1 LRLLATVDL
10 APAPPTKG
18 LDKAKGIY
26 SGGYQLVAISS
37 ERRYELI
44 PNPEAPARG
53 ASAPLTF
60 VVSRGGMPS
69 IDGFL
74 NGTYDV
80 TSNTAFPL
88 CRLREWCATRA
99 FRSGETGITMQIEIN
114 PTGHRWLSN
123 QMARQMLFLALDRA
137 CIAKALSGGLRVA
150 DHFGPGCWPELRE
163 LSLPQPD
170 RDHAVW
176 LLKEVGRPVEPLRIY
191 YNDYHPNR
199 EVIEAVAA
207 QWRDVLGI
215 RTELV
220 TIDFKDTGRT
230 DFDLILALRYPTIPS
245 AWSTLEHFVLLSGL
259 LGARNAGEQARV
271 LSAWTEGGC
280 ETPLPLKTFR
290 ALFLDSFPVVPLFQ
304 IIGHWLERL
313 GLRFP
318 YPQDGYFV
326 YSDMRGSDA

>member
-1 LRLLATVDL
+1 
-10 APAPPTKG
+10 
-18 LDKAKGIY
+18 
-26 SGGYQLVAISS
+26 
-37 ERRYELI
+37 
-44 PNPEAPARG
+44 
-53 ASAPLTF
+53 
-60 VVSRGGMPS
+60 MPS

-88 CRLREWCATRA
+88 CRLPEWRATKA
-99 FRSGETGITMQIEIN
+99 FRRRETGITMQIEIN
-114 PTGHRWLSN
+114 PTGHRWLAN
-123 QMARQMLFLALDRA
+123 ERARQMLFLALDRA
-137 CIAKALSGGLRVA
+137 GIAKALSGGLRVA
-150 DHFGPGCWPELRE
+150 DHFGPGCWPELQD

-170 RDHAVW
+170 RDHALW
-176 LLKEVGRPVEPLRIY
+176 LLKEVGRPVEPLKIY

-220 TIDFKDTGRT
+220 AIDFKDTGRT

-271 LSAWTEGGC
+271 LSAWTDGEH
-280 ETPLPLKTFR
+280 ETDLPLKIFR
-290 ALFLDSFPVVPLFQ
+290 GLIVDSFPVVPLFH

-313 GLRFP
+313 GSGFR

-326 YSDMRGSDA
+326 YSDVRGSSA